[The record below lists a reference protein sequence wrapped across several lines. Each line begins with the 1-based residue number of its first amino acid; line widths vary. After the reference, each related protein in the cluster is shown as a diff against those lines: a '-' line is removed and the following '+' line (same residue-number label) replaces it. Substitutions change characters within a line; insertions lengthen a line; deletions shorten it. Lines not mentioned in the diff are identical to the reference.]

1 MNDKCAAGTGSFLSE
16 IAERTEIDVSEMSL
30 LAARSVYEKELN
42 SFCAVFAKTE
52 IMKWIFDGMALEDI
66 AKGIYLSIAS
76 KVAKMK
82 LQPGLQTIM
91 VGGVILH
98 HPYLQSLLGEKF
110 DIDIHIAKD
119 PQHIVSL
126 GAALMAQKYH
136 KKGIVSKPGE
146 TEKEPAA
153 VNSEAPALLEV
164 AVILDR

>member
-146 TEKEPAA
+146 TEKEPLT
-153 VNSEAPALLEV
+153 PQQ
-164 AVILDR
+164 